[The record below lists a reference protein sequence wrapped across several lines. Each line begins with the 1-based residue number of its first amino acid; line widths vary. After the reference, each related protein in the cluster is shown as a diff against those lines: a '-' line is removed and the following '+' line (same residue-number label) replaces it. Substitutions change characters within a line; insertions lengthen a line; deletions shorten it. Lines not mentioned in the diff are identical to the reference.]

1 MPPYTP
7 SYHPVEEDE
16 KYHPFMCKVFKSQY
30 GLCGQYSELTF
41 KDPTIKELAK
51 RLIRESNINKEF
63 HALILYPAEG
73 TIAAMSEQLLNAKK
87 AVRDILDSSCKT
99 LITILRKYHSRFV
112 KNNGKLQEELKCQVR
127 VIFDFS
133 SELVMLLKGS
143 RLKIERAQN
152 RILDYVSKC
161 EEEEAM
167 EAQLM
172 LQTIEGLSD
181 IRDPS
186 PKVTFNVLSM
196 TLNVE
201 QESR

>member
-1 MPPYTP
+1 M
-7 SYHPVEEDE
+7 
-16 KYHPFMCKVFKSQY
+16 
-30 GLCGQYSELTF
+30 
-41 KDPTIKELAK
+41 
-51 RLIRESNINKEF
+51 
-63 HALILYPAEG
+63 
-73 TIAAMSEQLLNAKK
+73 
-87 AVRDILDSSCKT
+87 
-99 LITILRKYHSRFV
+99 
-112 KNNGKLQEELKCQVR
+112 
-127 VIFDFS
+127 
-133 SELVMLLKGS
+133 
-143 RLKIERAQN
+143 KIERAQQ

-196 TLNVE
+196 TLTLA